1 MLYLLYFLGLG
12 QVIGCFMS
20 IYSVFYMRQ
29 NRLKNEKYLSDMGA
43 RITELQIEI
52 RRGEPREQYKKV
64 AWVINR
70 RDSAAGEV
78 LAKLTPFVLEEGR
91 TITASLDD
99 AGLGRLDEKHVVM
112 FLFDGYRDTYEQ
124 WFRAW
129 YPGVQLHFVEY
140 DMIDSY
146 LAKLRED
153 RKEKAPI

>member
-1 MLYLLYFLGLG
+1 MLYLLVLG
-12 QVIGCFMS
+12 QVVGCFMG
-20 IYSVFYMRQ
+20 IYTAFYMRY
-29 NRLKNEKYLSDMGA
+29 NRMEYEKYLSEIRAKIND
-43 RITELQIEI
+43 LQIEA

-78 LAKLTPFVLEEGR
+78 LSKLAPFVLEEGR

-124 WFRAW
+124 WFNAW

-140 DMIDSY
+140 DKIDSY

-153 RKEKAPI
+153 RKEKAPS